1 MACGCVDPTQTCTP
15 STTDR
20 SALPLT
26 ALFHPATLLWQMT
39 PAVMEQANP
48 GRQDTTA
55 ASNQALQLAFQQG
68 VDHAREEMATGQDAA
83 TRQQRLE
90 ELEHLNQEQARLL
103 HERTEELQ
111 KREYRC
117 VHSCLSSTTG
127 TPWRAPHAHSPG
139 ARSDESSPTLSCH
152 AVATQGAGDNSCVQG
167 RTASR
172 ARLLSR
178 VQGQRAR
185 LDCAEMPAGYR

>member
-1 MACGCVDPTQTCTP
+1 
-15 STTDR
+15 
-20 SALPLT
+20 
-26 ALFHPATLLWQMT
+26 MT

-117 VHSCLSSTTG
+117 VHNV
-127 TPWRAPHAHSPG
+127 HFV
-139 ARSDESSPTLSCH
+139 ART
-152 AVATQGAGDNSCVQG
+152 SCVL
-167 RTASR
+167 TH
-172 ARLLSR
+172 LSH
-178 VQGQRAR
+178 
-185 LDCAEMPAGYR
+185 